1 MTYKSKINN
10 RELGNKNE
18 LWYWY
23 HNVSECYYH
32 IQLTIKY
39 RKSLFTQEIENILL
53 GTVKGFKERYAI
65 EISHVG
71 FDKNH
76 VHFLLRFLPK
86 YSGGQVIRLL
96 KSITSKQIFKQA
108 PAVKKELWGG
118 EFWTDGYYMATVS
131 GKGSK
136 AVIEKYIKN
145 QGNKENNSNQL
156 KLFEL

>member
-1 MTYKSKINN
+1 M
-10 RELGNKNE
+10 
-18 LWYWY
+18 
-23 HNVSECYYH
+23 
-32 IQLTIKY
+32 
-39 RKSLFTQEIENILL
+39 FTQEIENRLL

-118 EFWTDGYYMATVS
+118 EFWTDGYYIATVS